1 MRVDGNLVCRL
12 PTPCLSLSQDLTL
25 FPTDWSGTHCLE
37 QMGLCL
43 SSIGI
48 EDMGHYGGLFILY
61 VALPISERDVLKH
74 PSMMAE
80 LYIHLFLS

>member
-1 MRVDGNLVCRL
+1 
-12 PTPCLSLSQDLTL
+12 
-25 FPTDWSGTHCLE
+25 
-37 QMGLCL
+37 MGLCL